1 VSPFSVIDRTSRWI
15 GMVTA
20 FLSIYLST
28 YWSCADLDIEV
39 RRPSQTPETEIPHQ
53 ILISKYIM
61 MALSDTVRPMRTW
74 VKNEYPLKSKEA
86 GHGDQVSTA
95 MILGRKSITPQDF
108 VALLSQF
115 KAGLQADSISG
126 AGYLE
131 SFEDAIAAT
140 GQGL

>member
-1 VSPFSVIDRTSRWI
+1 
-15 GMVTA
+15 MVTA
-20 FLSIYLST
+20 FPSIYLST
-28 YWSCADLDIEV
+28 YWSCAYLDIEV
-39 RRPSQTPETEIPHQ
+39 RRPPETPETETPHQ

-95 MILGRKSITPQDF
+95 MIVGRKSITPQDF

-115 KAGLQADSISG
+115 KAGLQTDSISG
-126 AGYLE
+126 AGYSK
-131 SFEDAIAAT
+131 SFEEAIAAT

>member
-1 VSPFSVIDRTSRWI
+1 
-15 GMVTA
+15 M
-20 FLSIYLST
+20 
-28 YWSCADLDIEV
+28 
-39 RRPSQTPETEIPHQ
+39 
-53 ILISKYIM
+53 
-61 MALSDTVRPMRTW
+61 
-74 VKNEYPLKSKEA
+74 KNEYPLKSKEA

-115 KAGLQADSISG
+115 KAGLQVDSICE
-126 AGYLE
+126 AGNSE